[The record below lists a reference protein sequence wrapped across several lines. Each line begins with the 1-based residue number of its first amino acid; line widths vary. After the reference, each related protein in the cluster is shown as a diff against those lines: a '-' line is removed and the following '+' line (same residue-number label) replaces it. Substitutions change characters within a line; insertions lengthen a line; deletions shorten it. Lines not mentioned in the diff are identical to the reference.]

1 MSSTQQL
8 AIISVSDKTGVVE
21 FARSLAAANLGLIA
35 SGGTAKLLRE
45 NGLNVRDV
53 SDITKFPEMLG
64 GRVKTLH
71 PAVHGGILARTIPSD
86 VADMEKNGFDYISVV
101 VCNLYPFE
109 QTVAK
114 EGCTVEDAV
123 ENIDIGGVTLLRAA
137 AKNHARVTI
146 VCDPKDYEKVATELK
161 SGEVSVESRK
171 LLALKAFEHTAKYDD
186 SISGYMRSLFGGDG
200 SRSLPL
206 RYGINPHQK
215 QKAELFANGFEM
227 PMKVLNGSP
236 GYINVLDALNAWQL
250 VKELKQATGL
260 PAATS
265 FKHVSP
271 AGAAVGKPLSD
282 AEAQCCMVADLPL
295 DKTAPSL
302 AAAYA
307 RARGADR
314 MSSFGDFLALS
325 DECDA
330 LTAKIISREVSD
342 GVIAPGYSP
351 EALEI
356 LSKKKNGGYAV
367 LQMDATYE
375 PSDFEQRTVY
385 GLTLR
390 QKRNDA
396 IISSATFAN
405 VVSAKKD
412 VPQAALDD
420 LVVASIAVKYTQSN
434 SVCYAHRGQVI
445 GMGAGQQS
453 RIHCTRLAGEKAAN
467 WWMRQHPKV
476 LALPWKPSVKRAEK
490 SNAIDVLVSSVLGKE
505 ISVQAWNENFTEP
518 VASFTEEERRQ
529 WLQQLSDVVV
539 SSDAFFPFRDNIDCA
554 KQFGVKYVASP
565 GGSARDEDIVAACD
579 QHGMVLL
586 HTGLRLF
593 HH

>member
-21 FARSLAAANLGLIA
+21 FARALAAANLGLIA

-109 QTVAK
+109 QTIAK

-123 ENIDIGGVTLLRAA
+123 ENIDIGG
-137 AKNHARVTI
+137 N
-146 VCDPKDYEKVATELK
+146 
-161 SGEVSVESRK
+161 RK
-171 LLALKAFEHTAKYDD
+171 LLALKAFEHTAHYDE

-200 SRSLPL
+200 SRSLAL

-215 QKAELFANGFEM
+215 QKAELFASGCEM
-227 PMKVLNGSP
+227 PMRVLNGSP

-282 AEAQCCMVADLPL
+282 AEAQCCMVADLPI
-295 DKTAPSL
+295 DKEAPSL

-325 DECDA
+325 DVCDE
-330 LTAKIISREVSD
+330 LTAKIVSREVSD
-342 GVIAPGYSP
+342 GVIAPGYTK

-356 LSKKKNGGYAV
+356 LKKKKNGGYAV
-367 LQMDATYE
+367 LQMDPSYE
-375 PSDFEQRTVY
+375 PSDFETRTVY
-385 GLTLR
+385 GLSLR

-396 IISSATFAN
+396 VISAASFAN
-405 VVSAKKD
+405 VVSAKKE

-467 WWMRQHPKV
+467 WWMRQHPRV
-476 LALPWKPSVKRAEK
+476 LALPWKPTVKRAER
-490 SNAIDVLVSSVLGKE
+490 SNAIDVLVSGVLGRE
-505 ISVQAWNENFTEP
+505 ISVAAWNENFTAPVEP
-518 VASFTEEERRQ
+518 FTEEERRQ
-529 WLQQLSDVVV
+529 WLQQLQDVVV

-579 QHGMVLL
+579 QHGIALI

>member
-1 MSSTQQL
+1 MPSEQQL
-8 AIISVSDKTGVVE
+8 AVISVSDKTGVVE

-101 VCNLYPFE
+101 VCNLYPFD
-109 QTVAK
+109 QTIAR
-114 EGCTVEDAV
+114 EGCTIEDAV

-146 VCDPKDYEKVATELK
+146 VCDPKDYDKVAAELK
-161 SGEVSVESRK
+161 SGSVSEQERK
-171 LLALKAFEHTAKYDD
+171 LLALKAFEHTAKYDE
-186 SISGYMRSLFGGDG
+186 SISGYMRGLFGGQG
-200 SRSLPL
+200 VRSLPL

-271 AGAAVGKPLSD
+271 AGAAVGKPLND
-282 AEAQCCMVADLPL
+282 AEARCCMVADLPL
-295 DKTAPSL
+295 DKVKPSL

-325 DECDA
+325 DECDE
-330 LTAKIISREVSD
+330 LTAKIVSREVSD
-342 GVIAPGYSP
+342 GVIAPAYSP
-351 EALEI
+351 QALEI
-356 LSKKKNGGYAV
+356 LAKKKGGAYTV
-367 LQMDATYE
+367 LQMDPSYE
-375 PSDFEQRTVY
+375 PSDYEIRTVY
-385 GLTLR
+385 GLGLR

-396 IISSATFAN
+396 IISADSFKN
-405 VVSAKKD
+405 VVSGNKN
-412 VPQAALDD
+412 VPQSALDD

-453 RIHCTRLAGEKAAN
+453 RIHCTRLAGDKAAN

-476 LALPWKPSVKRAEK
+476 LNLPWKDSIKRAEK
-490 SNAIDVLVSSVLGKE
+490 SNNIDVMVSGVLGKE
-505 ISVQAWNENFTEP
+505 ITVAAWNENFTMP
-518 VASFTEEERRQ
+518 VQPFTEEERRE
-529 WLQQLSDVVV
+529 WLKKLDEVVV
-539 SSDAFFPFRDNIDCA
+539 SSDAFFPFRDNIDCT

-565 GGSARDEDIVAACD
+565 GGSARDEDIIAACD
-579 QHGMVLL
+579 EYGMALI